1 MVHPAAFAVTLGIG
15 LGAAIFLLYFSLTRD
30 GSSRQYARPHSN
42 HRSRDPLDAIEFNI
56 K

>member
-30 GSSRQYARPHSN
+30 GSSRQYERAHRNRP
-42 HRSRDPLDAIEFNI
+42 RDPLDAIEFNI